1 MTCAWQ
7 GSRQRQCREFL
18 TNGLYFF
25 LWNIRTNACTAFIF
39 HLDREVEKV
48 NNFFLYKRSELERRL
63 RILSEKSRRIN
74 PTSTLSGSA
83 PSTTPVPGTPP
94 VVVNGTA
101 VAKTRFDLSIVTS
114 PNGSAPASAGPST
127 GGALIVPPSPF
138 VSDPEADAECL
149 QALIETK
156 ERLQKLSW
164 FAEMNRRAV
173 QKILKK

>member
-1 MTCAWQ
+1 MRKIFCMCKVNNAGAKRSSLRVHT
-7 GSRQRQCREFL
+7 
-18 TNGLYFF
+18 FF
-25 LWNIRTNACTAFIF
+25 LWYINTLYTAFIF

-63 RILSEKSRRIN
+63 RILSEKSRRIS
-74 PTSTLSGSA
+74 PTTLTGFT
-83 PSTTPVPGTPP
+83 PSSNSSVAI
-94 VVVNGTA
+94 NGAA
-101 VAKTRFDLSIVTS
+101 VAATTRFDLSIVTS
-114 PNGSAPASAGPST
+114 PSGSAPALAGPST
-127 GGALIVPPSPF
+127 TGGTLVVPPSPF

>member
-1 MTCAWQ
+1 MLC
-7 GSRQRQCREFL
+7 
-18 TNGLYFF
+18 
-25 LWNIRTNACTAFIF
+25 IAFIF

-74 PTSTLSGSA
+74 PTSTLTGFT
-83 PSTTPVPGTPP
+83 PSSNPS
-94 VVVNGTA
+94 VVVNGAAATA
-101 VAKTRFDLSIVTS
+101 TTRFDLSVVTS
-114 PNGSAPASAGPST
+114 PHGSAPAPAGPSST
-127 GGALIVPPSPF
+127 GGALVVPPSPF
-138 VSDPEADAECL
+138 ISDPEADAECL

>member
-83 PSTTPVPGTPP
+83 PSTTPAPGTPP
-94 VVVNGTA
+94 VVVNGT
-101 VAKTRFDLSIVTS
+101 
-114 PNGSAPASAGPST
+114 
-127 GGALIVPPSPF
+127 
-138 VSDPEADAECL
+138 
-149 QALIETK
+149 
-156 ERLQKLSW
+156 
-164 FAEMNRRAV
+164 
-173 QKILKK
+173 